1 MIKFTKKKKYLI
13 HTMEISQLERHKQFE
28 IKLPSNVKKVTGVII
43 TTGRT

>member
-28 IKLPSNVKKVTGVII
+28 IMLPANVKKITGVII
-43 TTGRT
+43 START